1 LCLSSARRRYF
12 NQFIYTT
19 IKWERAADPN
29 HPSHL
34 IIKITSSD

>member
-19 IKWERAADPN
+19 IKRERA
-29 HPSHL
+29 S
-34 IIKITSSD
+34 